1 MRSPRKSWAGRFAGS
16 PALFRETS
24 REAGSGLGGDWPR
37 VRLGG
42 DRAGRERW
50 GGDDWLR
57 GGAGGERAGRRGS
70 GRVDWL
76 RGGWGGTGGFRACQ
90 CEGAAGSAAG
100 RGRCGRCGA
109 APRSGHAGGAPRCA
123 APLRSAPGR
132 GPPFPGSA
140 GRAGRGG
147 RGAGPAG
154 PGGGRSGAGSGG
166 TPPPEPDAVPPQI
179 CASGAPCACGSPRAA
194 SACGRAAPFGGAVR
208 RPVARPPRS
217 PSPAPL
223 RSRPAPCR
231 SAPFRPCRCLGL
243 ALPPDSSAVTHPL
256 FAASCEVQ
264 FGRSGAGLRGWA
276 LGSPLPG
283 IAVSPLTLRARRTCG
298 QPGRHPRRWMR
309 GVPAAARGGAGG
321 EVRPVRFGAAPRS
334 GCDRVPVCALLPKA
348 VAMNPQC

>member
-1 MRSPRKSWAGRFAGS
+1 MRGGFALGARGRSAALCRAATLRSRQRAALPGVSGPR
-16 PALFRETS
+16 
-24 REAGSGLGGDWPR
+24 
-37 VRLGG
+37 
-42 DRAGRERW
+42 RAG
-50 GGDDWLR
+50 GP
-57 GGAGGERAGRRGS
+57 
-70 GRVDWL
+70 
-76 RGGWGGTGGFRACQ
+76 
-90 CEGAAGSAAG
+90 
-100 RGRCGRCGA
+100 RGR
-109 APRSGHAGGAPRCA
+109 AGGA
-123 APLRSAPGR
+123 
-132 GPPFPGSA
+132 
-140 GRAGRGG
+140 
-147 RGAGPAG
+147 
-154 PGGGRSGAGSGG
+154 RSGAGFGG

-179 CASGAPCACGSPRAA
+179 CASGAPCACGGPRAA

-243 ALPPDSSAVTHPL
+243 ALPADSSAVTHPL